1 MFNKYSN
8 LTESSNQQVGWES
21 QRKRTTDTKNNRP
34 PMFGNRDSNS
44 NTRFGNNDRNRD
56 SNSRFGDND
65 RNSSYNSN
73 SRFGDR
79 SSSSSDEKKPFC
91 PICKKNG
98 RPESEYTSHFIRETP
113 DETSRIT
120 CPILLAMV
128 CNHCGENGHIV
139 AKCPN
144 KKCIFCNE
152 FGHTVSRCM
161 AAPKETIDAFIEQR
175 HQNYMNREQRRYHN
189 SLIPSPVPQ
198 PEVVKEMPS
207 FENEPSLCKA
217 VSKSTA
223 AAPVSYSKVAEIAA
237 PLPVPKRV
245 VVSKPVD
252 DDYEYDKYDE
262 DDTISVSD
270 CEYESDDDEVRN
282 TNSNRPCYYNGY

>member
-8 LTESSNQQVGWES
+8 LTENSNQAGWES

-34 PMFGNRDSNS
+34 PMFGNRDSN
-44 NTRFGNNDRNRD
+44 RD
-56 SNSRFGDND
+56 SNSNSNTRFGDND

-79 SSSSSDEKKPFC
+79 SSISDEKKPFC

-189 SLIPSPVPQ
+189 SLIPAPVPQ

-217 VSKSTA
+217 VSKSA
-223 AAPVSYSKVAEIAA
+223 ASAPVSYSKVAEIAA

-245 VVSKPVD
+245 VVAKPVD

-270 CEYESDDDEVRN
+270 CEYDSDDSDEVRN
-282 TNSNRPCYYNGY
+282 NNSNRPCYYNGY